1 MAATKRQRSRDPA
14 ERKRGKYKAGEG
26 LAAPPSVTVSRET
39 WQAWVDEYTEGSP
52 LEHEPTRRGLA
63 EGLATARRIVTEFA
77 ERPPTR
83 LTDGEARLLAKALK
97 ELRDTTRALALD
109 RVDKAR
115 RKRARTDT
123 TKETHATNSGRAGA
137 VAQRKLDGQGRQP
150 VEPRGPRVGAGPN
163 PATTVRMEDLLEG
176 R

>member
-14 ERKRGKYKAGEG
+14 ERKRGKYKAAGV
-26 LAAPPSVTVSRET
+26 AAPPFATVSRET

-77 ERPPTR
+77 ERPPMT

-109 RVDKAR
+109 RIDKAR

-123 TKETHATNSGRAGA
+123 TKETHATNSGRTGA
-137 VAQRKLDGQGRQP
+137 MAPRKLDGEGRKP
-150 VEPRGPRVGAGPN
+150 MEPRGPRVGAEGN
-163 PATTVRMEDLLEG
+163 PPATVRMEDLLAG